1 MTNTWTDIGTSDVI
15 MVIGGNPAENHPMA
29 FKHITRALDN
39 HYGNTG
45 PTGNGA
51 KLIVCDPR
59 YTRTASKASRQN
71 GLKMYTKFRSGT
83 DIPLINGIIWHVMN
97 NNLYNRA
104 YVLSYSNAGF
114 LINEGFKKPG
124 DVGQNGVYSG
134 FTATTPIP
142 ALGCSTGTY
151 NKASWQYCKYVAGH
165 PNEYRAVNIAT
176 DFWDGSGG
184 TPDSYFSPNSGTTY
198 DSGNLSLNPADATF
212 IGNLRVDLFA
222 DGVLNAPD
230 GFDPNQLTVW
240 EHMQQHY
247 SRYTKPL
254 VLSIT
259 GADPSV
265 YDEILNLYPQ
275 TGAAGKAG
283 TIMYA
288 MGTTQHTVGTQNI
301 RGYSTLQILLG
312 NMGVSGGGVN
322 AQRGESNVQGSTDHC
337 LLFHILPGYITM
349 PASTN
354 AGDQWFDQTNAL
366 TGDGTPGHPL
376 QLPSYVK
383 RGTPF
388 QGHKNELNWWGFWSG
403 QSNFK
408 RYIASLMKCYW
419 WDALGAGGDPTLAAT
434 PAQMQTVY
442 DYIPKLPGN
451 ASHIEIFEQ
460 MHSGNINGLFCFGQ
474 NPAVGGPNSIK
485 EREALRNLEFL
496 VVSELWET
504 ETAAFWQYDTLGQ
517 NKLTPA
523 QMAAIGTEVFLLPA
537 ACHTEKDGS
546 VTNSSRWAQFR
557 YKAVDPPGNNQIGS
571 DGIPLGA
578 KHEIWMIN
586 AIYEEIRALCNVAVR
601 DDPIQNL
608 TMGNWWY
615 NGRCGEPIVNFYAD
629 PSADYLDKE
638 INGQNASDNNNPAAC
653 SQVAKFTVLQDDG
666 TTSSGNWLYCHM
678 YDASGNKSKKRDNTL
693 TPGMAPIYSNWSWD
707 WPVNRRIIYNGASLV
722 PCGFGGVTGTPW
734 DASHPV
740 IWWTGAGWGGDVNDG
755 VGNPHGV
762 AGHAERTPFIMKPEG
777 HCRLH
782 GHGRAEGP
790 YPEHYE
796 PCDTPYAPG
805 PNPMAHAQLINPA
818 IVVYEPGKIGLP
830 GDYPIVAT
838 TYRCT
843 EHWQAGAQT
852 RHQPWQCEIMP
863 NVVVEMSCT
872 LATSLGIS
880 NGQVV
885 NIETA
890 RNPGQPMNAYA
901 LVTDRFTTFNTGAGD
916 LEHVGVFWHW
926 GFKGIAT
933 GDSGNMLTPH
943 VGDANTRIPEYKAFL
958 CKIYP

>member
-45 PTGNGA
+45 PAGNGA
-51 KLIVCDPR
+51 KLMVFDPR
-59 YTRTASKASRQN
+59 YTRTASRASAYN
-71 GLKMYTKFRSGT
+71 GNKMYSHFRSGT
-83 DIPLINGIIWHVMN
+83 DIALINNMIWYVMSTN
-97 NNLYNRA
+97 QYNRE

-114 LINEGFKKPG
+114 LVNEGFEKPG
-124 DVGQNGVYSG
+124 DLGQDGVYSG
-134 FTATTPIP
+134 FTATAGPHP
-142 ALGCSTGTY
+142 VVNCSTGNYDKTTWGYCTY
-151 NKASWQYCKYVAGH
+151 APGH
-165 PNEYRAVNIAT
+165 AQEYRAVNIAT
-176 DFWDGSGG
+176 DFWDGAGNCQCG
-184 TPDSYFSPNSGTTY
+184 ACTFTNT
-198 DSGNLSLNPADATF
+198 NLSLDPADPHY
-212 IGNLRVDLFA
+212 IGAFRTHLFA
-222 DGVLNAPD
+222 PGGPLDGVANFSID
-230 GFDPNQLTVW
+230 QETVW
-240 EHMQQHY
+240 EHMREHY
-247 SRYTKPL
+247 SRYTGTQ
-254 VLSIT
+254 VQNIC
-259 GADPSV
+259 GVDWAV
-265 YDEILNLYPQ
+265 YQDMRALYAQ
-275 TGAAGKAG
+275 TGQHGKAG

-301 RGYSTLQILLG
+301 RGYSTLQMLLG

-354 AGDQWFDQTNAL
+354 AGDAVFDGTNVAV
-366 TGDGTPGHPL
+366 GDGTPGHPL
-376 QLPSYVK
+376 QPASYVK

-388 QGHKNELNWWGFWSG
+388 QGHKNELNWWGFWNG

-419 WDALGAGGDPTLAAT
+419 WDALGASGPDTAAT

-460 MHSGNINGLFCFGQ
+460 MHAGNISGLFCFGQ
-474 NPAVGGPNSIK
+474 NPAVGGPNSVK
-485 EREALRNLEFL
+485 EREALRNLEYL

-504 ETAAFWQYDTLGQ
+504 ETAAFWQADTTGRMYDRS
-517 NKLTPA
+517 NPA
-523 QMAAIGTEVFLLPA
+523 DLAEMEAINTEVFLLPA
-537 ACHTEKDGS
+537 ACHLEKEGS
-546 VTNSSRWAQFR
+546 VTNSSRWAQYR
-557 YKAVDPPGNNQIGS
+557 YKAVEPPGNIQIGS
-571 DGIPLGA
+571 DLIPLGA

-586 AIYEEIRALCNVAVR
+586 ALYEEIKALCTTAVR
-601 DDPIQNL
+601 DDPIQSL

-615 NGRCGEPIVNFYAD
+615 SGRCGEPVVNGYAD

-638 INGQNASDNNNPAAC
+638 INGQNAFDNTNPSAC
-653 SQVAKFTVLQDDG
+653 SQVAKFTVLKDDG
-666 TTSSGNWLYCHM
+666 TTSSGNWLYSGM
-678 YDASGNKSKKRDNTL
+678 YDSTGNKSMKRDNTQAA
-693 TPGMAPIYSNWSWD
+693 GMAPIYSNWAWD

-734 DASHPV
+734 DANHPV
-740 IWWTGAGWGGDVNDG
+740 VWWTTTWAGDVNDG
-755 VGNPHGV
+755 IGNPHGV
-762 AGHAERTPFIMKPEG
+762 AGHGERTPFIMKPEG

-796 PCDTPYAPG
+796 PLDSPFAG
-805 PNPMAHAQLINPA
+805 LGNPMGHSQLINPA
-818 IVVYEPGKIGLP
+818 IKVYEPGKIGSP

-843 EHWQAGAQT
+843 EHWQAGAAT
-852 RHQPWQCEIMP
+852 RHLPWQCEIWP
-863 NVVVEMSCT
+863 DVVVEMSLT
-872 LATSLGIS
+872 LASSKGIA
-880 NGQVV
+880 NGDKVQ
-885 NIETA
+885 IESA
-890 RNPGQPMNAYA
+890 RNAGKPMEAYA
-901 LVTDRFTTFNTGAGD
+901 LVTDRFTTFNTSAGD
-916 LEHVGVFWHW
+916 LEHVGVFWHF
-926 GFKGIAT
+926 GYKGIAT
-933 GDSGNMLTPH
+933 GDSANMLTPH

-958 CKIYP
+958 CKITKV

>member
-29 FKHITRALDN
+29 FKHITRALN
-39 HYGNTG
+39 NYYGNTG
-45 PTGNGA
+45 PTNNGA
-51 KLIVCDPR
+51 KLIVFDPR
-59 YTRTASKASRQN
+59 YTRTASKASAYN
-71 GLKMYTKFRSGT
+71 NKKMYSHFRSGT
-83 DIPLINGIIWHVMN
+83 DIPLINAMIWYVMN
-97 NNLYNRA
+97 NQEYNEP

-114 LINEGFKKPG
+114 LVNEGFKKPG
-124 DVGQNGVYSG
+124 DLGQDGVYSG

-142 ALGCSTGTY
+142 GLGCSTGTY
-151 NKASWQYCKYVAGH
+151 NKSTWGYCTYVPGH
-165 PNEYRAVNIAT
+165 ANEYRAVNIAT
-176 DFWDGSGG
+176 DFWDGAGNCQCG
-184 TPDSYFSPNSGTTY
+184 ACTFTNT
-198 DSGNLSLNPADATF
+198 NLSLNPADPHY
-212 IGNLRVDLFA
+212 IGAFRTHLFA
-222 DGVLNAPD
+222 AGLLTPAD
-230 GFDPNQLTVW
+230 GFDSNQLTVW

-247 SRYTKPL
+247 SRYTKAL
-254 VLSIT
+254 AQSICGFD
-259 GADPSV
+259 GAVFD
-265 YDEILNLYPQ
+265 DICALYSQ
-275 TGAAGKAG
+275 TGTAGKAG
-283 TIMYA
+283 TILYA

-354 AGDQWFDQTNAL
+354 AGDAVFDGTIAV
-366 TGDGTPGHPL
+366 GDGTPGHPL
-376 QLPSYVK
+376 QPASYVK
-383 RGTPF
+383 RGTPY
-388 QGHKNELNWWGFWSG
+388 QGHQNELNWWGFWNG

-408 RYIASLMKCYW
+408 RYIMSLMKCYW
-419 WDALGAGGDPTLAAT
+419 WDALGAGGDPTLPAT
-434 PAQMQTVY
+434 AVQQQQVY
-442 DYIPKLPGN
+442 DWIPKLPGN

-460 MHSGNINGLFCFGQ
+460 MHAGHISGLFCFGQ
-474 NPAVGGPNSIK
+474 NPAVGGPNSVK
-485 EREALRNLEFL
+485 EREALRNLEYL

-504 ETAAFWQYDTLGQ
+504 ETAAFWQYDTEGR

-523 QMAAIGTEVFLLPA
+523 EMAAIGTEVFLLPA
-537 ACHTEKDGS
+537 ACHVEKDGS

-557 YKAVDPPGNNQIGS
+557 YKAVDPPGNSQIGS

-586 AIYEEIRALCNVAVR
+586 AIYEEIRALCVTPVR

-615 NGRCGEPIVNFYAD
+615 SGRCGEPIVNFYAD

-638 INGQNASDNNNPAAC
+638 INGQNASDNVNPAAC

-666 TTSSGNWLYCHM
+666 TTSSGNWLYCQM
-678 YDASGNKSKKRDNTL
+678 YDATGNRSKKRDNTQAS
-693 TPGMAPIYSNWSWD
+693 GMAPIYSNWAWD

-722 PCGFGGVTGTPW
+722 PCGWGGVTGTPW

-740 IWWTGAGWGGDVNDG
+740 IWWTTTWAGDVNDG

-762 AGHAERTPFIMKPEG
+762 AGHGERTPFIMKPEG

-796 PCDTPYAPG
+796 PLDTPYAG
-805 PNPMAHAQLINPA
+805 SGNPMGHNQLINPA
-818 IVVYEPGKIGLP
+818 IKVYEPGKIGLP

-852 RHQPWQCEIMP
+852 RHLPYQCELWP
-863 NVVVEMSCT
+863 DVVVEMSLT
-872 LATSLGIS
+872 LASSLG
-880 NGQVV
+880 VV
-885 NIETA
+885 NGDKVEIESA
-890 RNPGQPMNAYA
+890 RNVGKPMVAYA
-901 LVTDRFTTFNTGAGD
+901 LVTDRFTKFTTGAGV
-916 LEHVGVFWHW
+916 LEHVGIFWHW
-926 GFKGIAT
+926 GYKGIAT
-933 GDSGNMLTPH
+933 GASGNMLTPH

-958 CKIYP
+958 CTITKA